1 MKKLAVL
8 FLAAFMGL
16 TACSSAQ
23 KDTPTESPTT
33 EASTTAT
40 GTETADTQSVPSEK
54 EQIPHTEVD
63 IKYPAIIEVNEDV
76 YADKP
81 YKMMKTLFQLS

>member
-40 GTETADTQSVPSEK
+40 EQKLLIRQSVPSEK
-54 EQIPHTEVD
+54 EQIPHTECRH
-63 IKYPAIIEVNEDV
+63 
-76 YADKP
+76 
-81 YKMMKTLFQLS
+81 

>member
-40 GTETADTQSVPSEK
+40 GTETADTQ
-54 EQIPHTEVD
+54 
-63 IKYPAIIEVNEDV
+63 DV
-76 YADKP
+76 YKRQIL
-81 YKMMKTLFQLS
+81 K

>member
-1 MKKLAVL
+1 
-8 FLAAFMGL
+8 MGL

-81 YKMMKTLFQLS
+81 YKIAYANWNDETLFQLS